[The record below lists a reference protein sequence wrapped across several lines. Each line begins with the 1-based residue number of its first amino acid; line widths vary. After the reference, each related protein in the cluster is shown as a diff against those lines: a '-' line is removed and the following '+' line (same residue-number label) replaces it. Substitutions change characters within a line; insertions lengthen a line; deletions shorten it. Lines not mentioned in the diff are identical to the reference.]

1 MGIIVND
8 GDSKPVNLGGYS
20 MNKAVGNSQP
30 LADALTVL
38 IADNVSVYFRAH
50 GYHWNVQGQDFTEYH
65 MLFGEIYEDLY
76 HAVDPTAENLRALGD
91 FAPYRL
97 QDFVAMRSIQDSPV
111 PPADPIAM
119 ALDLLVGIDALL
131 AVTNRTA
138 AIATQVNEQGV
149 LNFLAGRIEM
159 LGKFKW
165 QLTASLQ

>member
-1 MGIIVND
+1 MGIIIND
-8 GDSKPVNLGGYS
+8 GDSKPVNLSDYS
-20 MNKAVGNSQP
+20 MNKAAGNSQP
-30 LADALTVL
+30 LADALKVL
-38 IADNVSVYFRAH
+38 VADTVSVYFRAH

-97 QDFVAMRSIQDSPV
+97 QDFVTMRSIQDSPV

-131 AVTNRTA
+131 TVTNKTT

-149 LNFLAGRIEM
+149 LNFLVGRVEM
-159 LGKFKW
+159 LQRWKW

>member
-8 GDSKPVNLGGYS
+8 GDSKPVNLGGFS
-20 MNKAVGNSQP
+20 MNKAAGNSQP
-30 LADALTVL
+30 LADALKGL
-38 IADNVSVYFRAH
+38 LADNVTIYFRAH

-65 MLFGEIYEDLY
+65 MLFEEIYEDLY
-76 HAVDPTAENLRALGD
+76 SAIDPTAENIRALGD

-97 QDFVAMRSIQDSPV
+97 QDLVAGRAVQDSPV

-119 ALDLLVGIDALL
+119 ALDLLRGVDDLL
-131 AVTNRTA
+131 TVTNNNA

-149 LNFLAGRIEM
+149 LNFLVGRVEM
-159 LGKFKW
+159 LQKWKW